1 MERIFG
7 FDIGTTSIGFAVID
21 HDPDEATG
29 EIRHLGVRIFPE
41 ARDVKK
47 GAPLNQKRRNARLRR
62 RQLRRRRE
70 RRRLL
75 GDLLSESDLL
85 PAYGSPEW
93 RELMKCDPYQ
103 LRKRAFAGE
112 LLSPHEFGRAIYH
125 LAKRRHFKGRD
136 IDEISDDAEADAEKD
151 KAAIADEKKAEKAR
165 KSTIA
170 ALEKEGKTLGAWLSE
185 RGPRE
190 RKRGEHATRKI
201 VEDEFNKI
209 WNGQK
214 KHLAALRRD
223 GLKEEAIRE
232 AIFAQRPTFWRKNT
246 LGECRFAPDAPLCP
260 KGSWL
265 SQQRRMLEKLNNL
278 EFARG
283 KRGPLDAEERG
294 AILARLQT
302 QAAMTWGGVRAALKP
317 LYRDRGEPGA
327 ERRLKFNL
335 EEGDEKEL
343 IGNPL
348 EAKLSGIFGSEWAK
362 HPRRQEI
369 RDAVHERLWRADYGE
384 VGERRTDSGRLDAQR
399 VVILSA
405 KKRKAN
411 REKVARSFV
420 DDFGATEEQAA
431 VLKDLKL
438 PAGWEPYSSKALRA
452 FLPHLEA
459 GDRFGALVNGPDW
472 EGWRKETFP
481 EMERPTGEA
490 LALLPSP
497 ANPEERKRVAK
508 LRNPTVARAR
518 NELRKVANNLI
529 RAFGKPDLIRV
540 ELAREVGLSKRQR
553 EERQQGM
560 SRQEGRRG
568 KAKEELEKCGIADPP
583 SRDDIEKW
591 MLWEECGH
599 FCPYTGDPIS
609 FAALFHNNEFE
620 VEHIWPLSKSFDN
633 RFWNKTLC
641 RRDVN
646 IEKGNRIPFEYLGGD
661 AERWAELEKR
671 LWKMKAAKGGVGMSP
686 GKIKRFLAREIPEGF
701 TDRQLND
708 TGYAAREAVAFLK
721 QLWPDRG
728 PDAPVKAQAVSG
740 RVTAHL
746 RRLWGLNNVLAED
759 GEKTRADHRHHAI
772 DALVVACTH
781 PGMTRKL
788 SRYWQAE
795 NRQARKPRLDSPWT
809 TIRAEAEK
817 AVAGIVASHRVR
829 RKVSGPLH
837 REMVWGDSKKV
848 EAGPDGTTYR
858 YFVTRKKVEELSKR
872 EVDEIRDED
881 VREIVRNWVEER
893 GGDPKKAFPP
903 YPPRGRKGPEIR
915 KVRLL
920 KKQQPRLVAHVGTG
934 YADKNENH
942 HMAIYRLPD
951 KKVDFEVV
959 SLFDAARR
967 LSRGEDVV
975 RRKRDD
981 GARLIM
987 SLAPGDFIEFRKGE
1001 KKGRWVVHG
1010 IASAGRPTLA
1020 RVNDA
1025 RPTTTKEAHRLG
1037 MDGKRKD
1044 FEPRFQGFMKRCP
1057 IKLSVDPIGR
1067 IRPAKD

>member
-1 MERIFG
+1 MARIFG

-29 EIRHLGVRIFPE
+29 EIKCLGVRIFPE
-41 ARDVKK
+41 ARDEK
-47 GAPLNQKRRNARLRR
+47 GAPLNQDRRNARLRR

-75 GDLLSESDLL
+75 GDLLSEYDLL
-85 PAYGSPEW
+85 PAYGSAEW
-93 RELMKCDPYQ
+93 NEVMKCDPYQ
-103 LRKRAFAGE
+103 LRKRVFAGE
-112 LLSPHEFGRAIYH
+112 SLSPHEFGRALYH

-136 IDEISDDAEADAEKD
+136 IDEISDDAEADD
-151 KAAIADEKKAEKAR
+151 KKTIADEKKAKDER
-165 KSTIA
+165 ESTIA
-170 ALEKEGKTLGAWLSE
+170 ALEKEGRTLGAWLSE
-185 RGPRE
+185 RGPHE
-190 RKRGEHATRKI
+190 RKRGVHATRKI
-201 VEDEFNKI
+201 VEDEFSEI

-214 KHLAALRRD
+214 KHLAALRD
-223 GLKEEAIRE
+223 ENLKASVRE

-246 LGECRFAPDAPLCP
+246 LGECRFAPDRPPCP
-260 KGSWL
+260 KGAWL

-278 EFARG
+278 EFSRG
-283 KRGPLDAEERG
+283 KRGPLDEEERR

-317 LYRDRGEPGA
+317 LYRERGEPGA

-335 EEGDEKEL
+335 EEGREKKL
-343 IGNPL
+343 IGNRL
-348 EAKLSGIFGSEWAK
+348 EAKLAKIFGNEWAK
-362 HPRRQEI
+362 HPRKQEI

-384 VGERRTDSGRLDAQR
+384 VGERRTDSGRRDAQR

-405 KKRKAN
+405 EERKKRRAK
-411 REKVARSFV
+411 EARGFV
-420 DDFGATEEQAA
+420 DDFGATQEQAA
-431 VLKDLKL
+431 ALKDLRL
-438 PAGWEPYSSKALRA
+438 PTGWEPYSSEALRA

-459 GDRFGALVNGPDW
+459 GERFGALVNGPDW

-481 EMERPTGEA
+481 EMDRPTGEA
-490 LALLPSP
+490 RDLLPSP
-497 ANPEERKRVAK
+497 ADAEEQERIAK

-553 EERQQGM
+553 EERRQGM
-560 SRQEGRRG
+560 GRQERRRG
-568 KAKEELEKCGIADPP
+568 KAKEELEKNGIANP

-591 MLWEECGH
+591 MLWEECRR
-599 FCPYTGDPIS
+599 FCPYTGDPIG
-609 FAALFHNNEFE
+609 FAGLFHSNEFD
-620 VEHIWPLSKSFDN
+620 VEHIWPRSKSLDN
-633 RFWNKTLC
+633 GFRNKTLC

-646 IEKGNRIPFEYLGGD
+646 TAKGARIPFEYLGGD
-661 AERWAELEKR
+661 AQKWAELEKR
-671 LWKMKAAKGGVGMSP
+671 LWKMKAARDGVGMSP

-728 PDAPVKAQAVSG
+728 PDAPVKVGAVSG

-746 RRLWGLNNVLAED
+746 RRLWGLNNILAED

-772 DALVVACTH
+772 DALVVACAR

-788 SRYWQAE
+788 SRYWAGQR
-795 NRQARKPRLDSPWT
+795 NRQARKPRLDPPWA
-809 TIRAEAEK
+809 TIRAEAGK
-817 AVAGIVASHRVR
+817 AVAGIVVSHRVR
-829 RKVSGPLH
+829 KKVSGPLH
-837 REMVWGDSKKV
+837 GEMVWGDAKKKEV
-848 EAGPDGTTYR
+848 GPDGTIYR
-858 YFVTRKKVEELSKR
+858 YFVTRRKVEELGKS
-872 EVDEIRDED
+872 ELGDIRDED
-881 VREIVRNWVEER
+881 VREIVRKWVEER

-920 KKQQPRLVAHVGTG
+920 KKRQPRLVARVGTG
-934 YADKNENH
+934 YADKRENH

-959 SLFDAARR
+959 SLFDAAKR
-967 LSRGEDVV
+967 LSRREDVV

-981 GARLIM
+981 GAKLIM
-987 SLAPGDFIEFRKGE
+987 SLSLGDIVELLEGAEKGL
-1001 KKGRWVVHG
+1001 WVVHG
-1010 IASAGRPTLA
+1010 IASAGRPILA

-1025 RPTTTKEAHRLG
+1025 RPTTTKEAHKLG

-1044 FEPRFQGFMKRCP
+1044 FEPRFGGFMKRCP
-1057 IKLSVDPIGR
+1057 VKLSVDPIGR